1 MRARGEKAIAAY
13 HRAIET
19 GGSTYDK
26 RVKVLLVGQDRVG
39 KTSLGKALRGEPF
52 DKNENSTEGVQMIPA
67 IKNAGTG
74 AWRNPDSLEHTTVF
88 DHRVAA
94 KTAED
99 LLSTH
104 SEQPAKKRPRVESS
118 NKTDQLFGQDGK
130 RSRTHSF
137 NSFLLLVIIISKGP
151 LSSRLFLKG
160 SDSVRARKAHLG
172 AHWFTIKIHIFFE
185 EKNLSSIC
193 LNINNNK

>member
-1 MRARGEKAIAAY
+1 MIPAFLRARGDKALAAY

-52 DKNENSTEGVQMIPA
+52 DEAELSTDGVQMIPA
-67 IKNAGTG
+67 VKNAGTG
-74 AWRNPDSLEHTTVF
+74 AWRNPASIEHTTVF

-99 LLSTH
+99 LLSKH
-104 SEQPAKKRPRVESS
+104 SEQPAKKQPRTVAS
-118 NKTDQLFGQDGK
+118 NKTDQLFVEDGK
-130 RSRTHSF
+130 F
-137 NSFLLLVIIISKGP
+137 
-151 LSSRLFLKG
+151 
-160 SDSVRARKAHLG
+160 
-172 AHWFTIKIHIFFE
+172 
-185 EKNLSSIC
+185 
-193 LNINNNK
+193 

>member
-1 MRARGEKAIAAY
+1 MSPLIFKPTLLIFSGLIPVFVRARGDKALAAY

-52 DKNENSTEGVQMIPA
+52 NKAELSTEGVQMIPA

-74 AWRNPDSLEHTTVF
+74 AWRNPASLEHMTVF
-88 DHRVAA
+88 DHKVAA
-94 KTAED
+94 ETAKN

-104 SEQPAKKRPRVESS
+104 SEQPATKQPKETSIKSEPEKPAEKPIRGPS
-118 NKTDQLFGQDGK
+118 NQAVQL
-130 RSRTHSF
+130 SIEHS
-137 NSFLLLVIIISKGP
+137 
-151 LSSRLFLKG
+151 
-160 SDSVRARKAHLG
+160 
-172 AHWFTIKIHIFFE
+172 
-185 EKNLSSIC
+185 
-193 LNINNNK
+193 

>member
-1 MRARGEKAIAAY
+1 MILLDLNPAFVRARGEKALAAY
-13 HRAIET
+13 HRALET

-52 DKNENSTEGVQMIPA
+52 DEAELSTEGVQMIPA

-74 AWRNPDSLEHTTVF
+74 AWRNPTSLEHTTVF
-88 DHRVAA
+88 DHKVAA

-104 SEQPAKKRPRVESS
+104 VDQLTNTQLTETSVRSESEKFHQKPRVVS
-118 NKTDQLFGQDGK
+118 KTTVQ
-130 RSRTHSF
+130 
-137 NSFLLLVIIISKGP
+137 
-151 LSSRLFLKG
+151 
-160 SDSVRARKAHLG
+160 
-172 AHWFTIKIHIFFE
+172 
-185 EKNLSSIC
+185 SSIADGE
-193 LNINNNK
+193 LKKYSLSFEAYLQLIVYA